1 MWSVIL
7 IFAAF
12 AAADD
17 SPALR
22 YQVTPEKIQPGEH
35 ATLEV
40 KLRLAPGESGQDV
53 PLPEVKDELWNN
65 VPGLQII
72 ERDFRK
78 TDDDWI
84 WRYEVTTYELGKLRL
99 PPLEIRRKGEN
110 FSTEATV
117 VEVATTRTD
126 KDLALRPD
134 FGAVS
139 RPFAW
144 GTLFWCLVVMGI
156 AGGVAYWAR
165 KNLDRWRRQIK
176 IPVRLTPP
184 PPTETPEAWL
194 RRELQ
199 RIRDHLSNPANEG
212 TAHDVIDELG
222 LAWRGYFA
230 RRSAVPAEAWTSYE
244 MLTRLASDPRA
255 KTLYPVWIECDHYK
269 FAGQVL
275 DPKNLANRSLE
286 ESERVLLNVAT
297 S

>member
-40 KLRLAPGESGQDV
+40 KLRLAPGEAGADV
-53 PLPEVKDELWNN
+53 PLPEVKDELWSS

-110 FSTEATV
+110 FSTEASI

-126 KDLALRPD
+126 KDTALRPE
-134 FGAVS
+134 FGTLS
-139 RPFAW
+139 RPFRW
-144 GTLFWCLVVMGI
+144 GLLFWFLVFTAALAGI
-156 AGGVAYWAR
+156 AWYVR
-165 KNLDRWRRQIK
+165 KHWDRWRRQVKLPI
-176 IPVRLTPP
+176 RLTPP
-184 PPTETPEAWL
+184 PPVESPEAWL

-199 RIRDHLSNPANEG
+199 RISERLGKP
-212 TAHDVIDELG
+212 DVNDVTHIIDELG

-230 RRSAVPAEAWTSYE
+230 RRSAVPAEAWTSFE
-244 MLTRLASDPRA
+244 MLTRLTSDPRA
-255 KTLYPVWIECDHYK
+255 KSLYPLWIECDHYK
-269 FAGQVL
+269 FAGQVG
-275 DPKNLANRSLE
+275 DPKNLAKRSIE
-286 ESERVLLNVAT
+286 ESERVLLNVAV